1 MSDKKDFFSKSF
13 NKNKKD
19 TPSVVSS
26 LTKTPEA
33 IVNETV
39 KEIHSGELS
48 RLTLDIPTELHRRI
62 KIRATE
68 IGMSMKDY
76 AQSLFEKDLISEG

>member
-19 TPSVVSS
+19 TPSVS
-26 LTKTPEA
+26 EA

-68 IGMSMKDY
+68 KGMSMKDY
-76 AQSLFEKDLISEG
+76 AQSLFEKDLITE

>member
-19 TPSVVSS
+19 TPSVA
-26 LTKTPEA
+26 EA

-68 IGMSMKDY
+68 KGMSMKDY

>member
-19 TPSVVSS
+19 TPSVSSS
-26 LTKTPEA
+26 LAKASEA

-68 IGMSMKDY
+68 KGMSMKDY

>member
-13 NKNKKD
+13 NKNKKE
-19 TPSVVSS
+19 TPSVLSTGKPVA
-26 LTKTPEA
+26 EA

-39 KEIHSGELS
+39 KEIHSGDLS
-48 RLTLDIPTELHRRI
+48 RLTLDIPQELHRRI

-68 IGMSMKDY
+68 KGLSMKDY
-76 AQSLFEKDLISEG
+76 AVSLFEKDLLP

>member
-19 TPSVVSS
+19 TPSVQ
-26 LTKTPEA
+26 EA

-48 RLTLDIPTELHRRI
+48 RLTLDIPMELHRRI

-68 IGMSMKDY
+68 KGMSMKDY